1 MRVIAGRARGRRLSV
16 PPAGTRPTSDRVREA
31 LFSSLD
37 SEVGDWSSVR
47 FLDLCAGSGAV
58 GLEALSRG
66 AAAATL
72 VEQDRRCLEVLRRN
86 VAAVGA
92 GGEVIAADARSWLP
106 GDRRFDVVYIDPPY
120 AVPEEDVHAM
130 LRNLVSADAVS
141 DQALVVIER
150 SSRSGNPWPQTDWEP
165 LRQREYGDTT
175 LWYGRR
181 AGGG

>member
-1 MRVIAGRARGRRLSV
+1 MRVISGRARGRRLSV

-37 SEVGDWSSVR
+37 SDVGDWSRVS

-72 VEQDRRCLEVLRRN
+72 VEQDRRCLEILRRN
-86 VAAVGA
+86 AAAVDERA
-92 GGEVIAADARSWLP
+92 EIIAADARTWLP

-120 AVPEEDVHAM
+120 AVPDADVHAM
-130 LRNLVSADAVS
+130 LENLATASSVSGE
-141 DQALVVIER
+141 ALVVIER
-150 SSRSGNPWPQTDWEP
+150 SSRSGDPWPDSGWQH
-165 LRQREYGDTT
+165 LRRRDYGETV

-181 AGGG
+181 AVDA